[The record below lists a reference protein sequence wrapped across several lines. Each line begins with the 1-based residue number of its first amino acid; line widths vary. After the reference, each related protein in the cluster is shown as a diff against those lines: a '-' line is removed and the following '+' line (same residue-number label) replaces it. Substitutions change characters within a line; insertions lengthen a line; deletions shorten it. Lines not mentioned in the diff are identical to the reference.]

1 MFCFSIILPITLVE
15 KDKMNLETF
24 DKQGVE
30 DDRDARTKRSFQQ
43 NATHTRIRMAGTQ
56 VEESTLE

>member
-1 MFCFSIILPITLVE
+1 
-15 KDKMNLETF
+15 MNLETF